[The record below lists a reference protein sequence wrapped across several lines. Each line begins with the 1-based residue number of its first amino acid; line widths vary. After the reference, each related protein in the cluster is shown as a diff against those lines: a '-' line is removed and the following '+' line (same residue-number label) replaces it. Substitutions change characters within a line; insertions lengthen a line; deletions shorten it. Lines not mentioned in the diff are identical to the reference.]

1 MAAIAG
7 GLVVILGGDEGVE
20 GIVQSFLS
28 GFPQRSVFPAKN
40 SVFWFDKAIDSGI
53 SPVRLLKERSIAAFA
68 GIFFA
73 NSGDTKPDNLFEEKF
88 KYFKLS
94 PSKLSGNAPFNKLE
108 ERSNTS
114 TN

>member
-53 SPVRLLKERSIAAFA
+53 SPVRLLKE
-68 GIFFA
+68 
-73 NSGDTKPDNLFEEKF
+73 DQLQH
-88 KYFKLS
+88 L
-94 PSKLSGNAPFNKLE
+94 
-108 ERSNTS
+108 
-114 TN
+114 